1 MLNHLF
7 ARFMQQ
13 NNQTNILQS
22 APVGE
27 CLHIQHIET
36 FSEPCLLRVAAKQQV
51 CLVQNGWRSP
61 IYQEGEYALSS
72 RALSALNPN
81 MPLQLI
87 FLHIEHS
94 LQRNWQ
100 HQGLHLQ
107 GQYQLRILNSEAF
120 LSQLLS
126 LSPTSDL
133 SAFDQWLVRQIEHI
147 VQEQQ
152 ISAQDVQDYPQR
164 LALFLKDVLNARL
177 LNPQGMTLDR
187 FSADYEIPVA
197 DTAAQENAVEKSSA
211 PIAETASPSSLTTTA
226 QENEVAEFYC
236 AMNGGQQGPYRRQE
250 LQNLI
255 NSGEITPQTL
265 VWKPG
270 LHSWQAIKQ
279 FSEFQWHDKTIN
291 D

>member
-13 NNQTNILQS
+13 NKQTNVLQS
-22 APVGE
+22 ASVGE
-27 CLHIQHIET
+27 CLHIQYIDT

-94 LQRNWQ
+94 LQRDWQ

-126 LSPTSDL
+126 LSPTPDL
-133 SAFDQWLVRQIEHI
+133 SAFDQWLVTQIEHI

-152 ISAQDVQDYPQR
+152 ISMQDLQDYPQR

-177 LNPQGMTLDR
+177 LNPQDMTLER
-187 FSADYEIPVA
+187 FSADYEIPAAA
-197 DTAAQENAVEKSSA
+197 DAAAQESATEKSSA
-211 PIAETASPSSLTTTA
+211 PITAAVPLSLTA
-226 QENEVAEFYC
+226 EPQENEIAEFYC
-236 AMNGGQQGPYRRQE
+236 AMNGGQQGPYRCQD
-250 LQNLI
+250 LQKLI
-255 NSGEITPQTL
+255 NSGEITPHTL

-270 LHSWQAIKQ
+270 LHSWQAIKHIP
-279 FSEFQWHDKTIN
+279 EFQRHDNTIN